1 MMEEFMGRSLSAY
14 EQSRR
19 VGRSW
24 FELTQGDEQ
33 LVMHS
38 IQELTN
44 RNHTD
49 EEKIA

>member
-1 MMEEFMGRSLSAY
+1 MMGEFMGRSLNAF
-14 EQSRR
+14 EHSRR

-24 FELTQGDEQ
+24 FERTQGDKQ
-33 LVMHS
+33 LQMHS

-49 EEKIA
+49 EEKLA